1 MATYVLV
8 HGGFWGSW
16 CWKQVARLLRAA
28 GHDTYAPSL
37 TGIGERVHLASPA
50 VTLDTHVLDVCGSLK
65 YEELQDVVL
74 VGWSYGGM
82 VITGVAERMPERIAH
97 LVFLDA
103 FAPRDGE
110 SCSSMAGPDWTRA
123 VVEQVRDLGDGWRY
137 LGPSAAVTNATPAP
151 PDVSNGRGSP
161 HFLQTFLQPLTVRSS
176 AAAAI
181 PRSFIRCTKRGW
193 PSGVWFDATQAMLDR
208 CATAARD
215 AGWGYY
221 ELPTDHSANM
231 LGEPHILT
239 EVLLDLAPAAEATA
253 SPTPHQRVRN

>member
-16 CWKQVARLLRAA
+16 CWNQVARLLRAA

-37 TGIGERVHLASPA
+37 TGIGERVHLASTET
-50 VTLDTHVLDVCGSLK
+50 TLDTHIQDVCGTLT
-65 YEELQDVVL
+65 YEELRDVVL

-97 LVFLDA
+97 LVFVDA
-103 FAPRDGE
+103 WVPRDGE
-110 SCSSMAGPDWTRA
+110 SCSSMAGPDWTNAVLERA
-123 VVEQVRDLGDGWRY
+123 RTEGDGWRY
-137 LGPSAAVTNATPAP
+137 GIAGDPHAPRPGDPAR
-151 PDVSNGRGSP
+151 GRSVP
-161 HFLQTFLQPLTVRSS
+161 QPLQTLLQPLAVRNPT
-176 AAAAI
+176 AAAI
-181 PRSFIRCTKRGW
+181 ARTYIRCTNRQWQGAVL
-193 PSGVWFDATQAMLDR
+193 SDTTAAMLER

-221 ELPTDHSANM
+221 ELPTDHGANM

-239 EVLLDLAPAAEATA
+239 EVLLDLAPATA
-253 SPTPHQRVRN
+253 SPTSTATRA